1 MKNRKAEHSRK
12 APADKRPAYRKEQRH
27 VIALLESARQNVK
40 PIVKKERQNEIVT
53 PELMAF
59 RLK

>member
-1 MKNRKAEHSRK
+1 MKNRKSERRTK
-12 APADKRPAYRKEQRH
+12 APADKKHLHSDEQKH

-40 PIVKKERQNEIVT
+40 PIVKKEQQNEIVT

>member
-1 MKNRKAEHSRK
+1 MKSRK
-12 APADKRPAYRKEQRH
+12 SEQSRKPAGKRRPHRQEQKH

-40 PIVKKERQNEIVT
+40 PIVKRERQNEIVT